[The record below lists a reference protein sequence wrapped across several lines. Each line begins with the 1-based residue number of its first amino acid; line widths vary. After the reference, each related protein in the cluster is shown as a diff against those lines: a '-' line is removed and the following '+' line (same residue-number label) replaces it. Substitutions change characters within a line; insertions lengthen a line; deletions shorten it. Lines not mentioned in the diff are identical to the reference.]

1 MTQALSPGTIRIQ
14 NSQVR
19 GRAPWRGAGREGD
32 SGRAGLQPLPLH
44 EACLGLTPCDS
55 PPLVSAS
62 GGVSLSLS
70 DSLVTAKWQSAETP
84 KEGGKP
90 SPRPSPKQPFLS
102 SLTWGCVVVSASG
115 DWRRHRRPPLQAPG
129 ASQQNRPPGPPAE
142 KGEGVLRSDS
152 AGDARVCWDLRAVLP
167 SVPLW

>member
-1 MTQALSPGTIRIQ
+1 MGGPRGEGRGGRGTRVELGSSRSLCTKLRLSLCTKLR
-14 NSQVR
+14 
-19 GRAPWRGAGREGD
+19 
-32 SGRAGLQPLPLH
+32 
-44 EACLGLTPCDS
+44 LGLTPCDS

-90 SPRPSPKQPFLS
+90 SPHPSPKQPFLS

-152 AGDARVCWDLRAVLP
+152 AGDARMCWDLRAVLP